1 MNFTLVTL
9 KRRREWRIVNKRE
22 IMKADESLKPAR
34 TKMMPQLEATLG
46 RGLFRI
52 VLGTTVLGLGCMAAA
67 LQALQRGSTGFTFR
81 VSAWTFVAFA
91 VGSAAGFLYWKLTA
105 SSLLAARL
113 AAAMLLVAGVG
124 AFLYPL
130 RFVRSDKMVE
140 IAIGLAFATCALSMV
155 ALQLWKIKLFF
166 DADDDAVEDKKVN

>member
-1 MNFTLVTL
+1 MIQLSVRKASLKGAMNFKLVTL
-9 KRRREWRIVNKRE
+9 KGRCTWRIVNDRE
-22 IMKADESLKPAR
+22 IMKPNETLKPAK

-81 VSAWTFVAFA
+81 ISAGTFVAFA

-105 SSLLAARL
+105 STLLAARL
-113 AAAMLLVAGVG
+113 GAAMLLVAGVG

-140 IAIGLAFATCALSMV
+140 IAIGLGFATCA
-155 ALQLWKIKLFF
+155 I
-166 DADDDAVEDKKVN
+166 